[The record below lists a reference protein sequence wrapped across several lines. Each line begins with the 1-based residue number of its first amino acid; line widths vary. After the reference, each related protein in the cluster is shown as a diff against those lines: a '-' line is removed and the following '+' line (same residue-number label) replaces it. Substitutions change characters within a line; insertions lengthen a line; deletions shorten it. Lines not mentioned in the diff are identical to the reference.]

1 MDVKLSHRI
10 VVYITNVSFSHVV
23 IPFFFLDKPEGVRLS
38 PNITN
43 SPVCAGYIVNFTCS
57 ANANPEVDNYALFKN
72 GSAVN
77 TSSLGV
83 WSITMNTA
91 GRFVY
96 RCEAN
101 NSVGFNKSTDV
112 IVNVEG
118 ELRWQGKLLFYM
130 YGFSLPFKRFPCLHS
145 LM

>member
-1 MDVKLSHRI
+1 MAIL
-10 VVYITNVSFSHVV
+10 
-23 IPFFFLDKPEGVRLS
+23 FFFLDKPEEIRLS

-43 SPVCAGYIVNFTCS
+43 NPVCAGYIANFTCS
-57 ANANPEVDNYALFKN
+57 ANAYPAVDSYTLFEN

-83 WSITMNTA
+83 WSITMNTS
-91 GRFVY
+91 GRLVY

-101 NSVGFNKSTDV
+101 NSVGSDKSTDV

-130 YGFSLPFKRFPCLHS
+130 NGFSLPFKRFP
-145 LM
+145 

>member
-1 MDVKLSHRI
+1 MWLF
-10 VVYITNVSFSHVV
+10 Y
-23 IPFFFLDKPEGVRLS
+23 FFFLDKPDGVRLS
-38 PNITN
+38 PNIKN

-57 ANANPEVDNYALFKN
+57 ANASPAVDSYTLFEN

-83 WSITMNTA
+83 WFLTTNTA
-91 GRFVY
+91 GRSVY

-118 ELRWQGKLLFYM
+118 ELRWQGKLLFYR
-130 YGFSLPFKRFPCLHS
+130 YGLSLPLKRFPCLHS
-145 LM
+145 LI

>member
-1 MDVKLSHRI
+1 MISLKHVLI
-10 VVYITNVSFSHVV
+10 LFFS
-23 IPFFFLDKPEGVRLS
+23 LDKPEDVRLS

-57 ANANPEVDNYALFKN
+57 ANASPAVDSYTLFENEN

-101 NSVGFNKSTDV
+101 NSVGFDKSTDV

-130 YGFSLPFKRFPCLHS
+130 YGFSLPFKRFACLHIA
-145 LM
+145 

>member
-1 MDVKLSHRI
+1 MWLF
-10 VVYITNVSFSHVV
+10 Y
-23 IPFFFLDKPEGVRLS
+23 FFFLDKPEGVRLS

-43 SPVCAGYIVNFTCS
+43 SPVCAGYIANFTYS
-57 ANANPEVDNYALFKN
+57 ANANPAVDNYTLFEN
-72 GSAVN
+72 GSAVS

-91 GRFVY
+91 GWFVY

-101 NSVGFNKSTDV
+101 NSVGFDKSTNG

-145 LM
+145 LI

>member
-1 MDVKLSHRI
+1 MWLF
-10 VVYITNVSFSHVV
+10 Y
-23 IPFFFLDKPEGVRLS
+23 FFFLDEPEGVRLS
-38 PNITN
+38 PNTTN

-57 ANANPEVDNYALFKN
+57 ANANPAVDNYTLFES
-72 GSAVN
+72 GSAVS

-83 WSITMNTA
+83 WLITMNTA

-101 NSVGFNKSTDV
+101 NSVGFDKSTDV
-112 IVNVEG
+112 TANVEG

-130 YGFSLPFKRFPCLHS
+130 CGFSLPFKRFSCLHS
-145 LM
+145 LI

>member
-1 MDVKLSHRI
+1 MISL
-10 VVYITNVSFSHVV
+10 SHVV
-23 IPFFFLDKPEGVRLS
+23 ILFFSLDKPEGVLLS

-43 SPVCAGYIVNFTCS
+43 NPVCAGYTVNFTCS
-57 ANANPEVDNYALFKN
+57 ANANPAVDNYTLFEN

-77 TSSLGV
+77 SSSLGV

-96 RCEAN
+96 GCEAN
-101 NSVGFNKSTDV
+101 NIVGFNKSTDV

-145 LM
+145 LI

>member
-1 MDVKLSHRI
+1 MISL
-10 VVYITNVSFSHVV
+10 SHVV
-23 IPFFFLDKPEGVRLS
+23 ILFFFLDKPEGVRLS

-57 ANANPEVDNYALFKN
+57 ANANPAVDNYTLFEN

-96 RCEAN
+96 GCEAN
-101 NSVGFNKSTDV
+101 NSAGSNKSTDV

-130 YGFSLPFKRFPCLHS
+130 YCISLPFKRFPCLHS
-145 LM
+145 LI